1 MVPDTDLGPRE
12 RQIMEIVYRRGRV
25 TAEEVRAEL
34 EDPVSNAAV
43 RGMLRILENKNLI
56 THDQDGP
63 RYVYYATTD
72 RSKVSKSAMKRLVR
86 TFYDNSAGSA
96 LVAMLGMFESNIT
109 DEDLERLEEVIR
121 ERRRTGGA
129 R

>member
-1 MVPDTDLGPRE
+1 MIPDDELGPRE
-12 RQIMEIVYRRGRV
+12 RQIMGIVYRLGRV
-25 TAEEVRAEL
+25 TAEDVRAEL
-34 EDPVSNAAV
+34 KDPVSNAAV
-43 RGMLRILENKNLI
+43 RGMLRILEEKDLV

-63 RYVYYATTD
+63 RYVYYATAD
-72 RSKVSKSAMKRLVR
+72 RSKVSKSAMKKLVQ

-96 LVAMLGMFESNIT
+96 LVAMLGMFEKNIT

-121 ERRRTGGA
+121 ERRRKGGA